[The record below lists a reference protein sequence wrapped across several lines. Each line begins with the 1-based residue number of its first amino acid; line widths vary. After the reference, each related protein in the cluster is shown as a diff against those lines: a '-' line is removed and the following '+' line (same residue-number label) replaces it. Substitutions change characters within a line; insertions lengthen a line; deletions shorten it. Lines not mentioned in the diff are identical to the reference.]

1 MKHYPRTLLV
11 LVAGASMLA
20 GGGRPWADAAEARVR
35 AATRGDVNAATV
47 LGNAWK
53 ADNTPLPN
61 ARVRLRNVATGRA
74 VASAIANE
82 SGQFTFTNV
91 EPGSY
96 AVELLNDQD
105 RVIAIGQVFHIA
117 QGETVAT
124 FVRLAAR
131 APGLGGLFSNVATTA
146 VTAASSLGVT
156 ALGSN
161 GQPVSAAPDN
171 GQ

>member
-1 MKHYPRTLLV
+1 MTRHTRAFLALGTAAVLLV
-11 LVAGASMLA
+11 TEVSAGTLPGPDAGAKGAS
-20 GGGRPWADAAEARVR
+20 
-35 AATRGDVNAATV
+35 ATV

-61 ARVRLRNVATGRA
+61 ARVRLRNVATARA
-74 VASAIANE
+74 VATATANE
-82 SGQFTFTNV
+82 SGRFTFNNL
-91 EPGSY
+91 EAGSF

-105 RVIAIGQVFHIA
+105 KVIAIGQVFTIA
-117 QGETVAT
+117 QGETIAT
-124 FVRLAAR
+124 FVRLASR
-131 APGLGGLFSNVATTA
+131 APGLGGLFSNIATTA

-161 GQPVSAAPDN
+161 GQPVSAAPES